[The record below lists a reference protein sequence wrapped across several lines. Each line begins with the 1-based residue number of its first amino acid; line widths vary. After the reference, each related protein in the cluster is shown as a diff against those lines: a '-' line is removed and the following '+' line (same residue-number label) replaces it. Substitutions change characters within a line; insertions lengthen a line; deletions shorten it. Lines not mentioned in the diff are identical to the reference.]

1 MCEWS
6 TSYPASSNSLRVMGL
21 LVYTRLNGGH
31 MDSTW
36 DTHTEY
42 LFRSSTGTMLKSVIP
57 SDLSAR
63 SIIR

>member
-1 MCEWS
+1 
-6 TSYPASSNSLRVMGL
+6 MGL

-42 LFRSSTGTMLKSVIP
+42 LFRSSTGTMLKSVISP
-57 SDLSAR
+57 DLRAR